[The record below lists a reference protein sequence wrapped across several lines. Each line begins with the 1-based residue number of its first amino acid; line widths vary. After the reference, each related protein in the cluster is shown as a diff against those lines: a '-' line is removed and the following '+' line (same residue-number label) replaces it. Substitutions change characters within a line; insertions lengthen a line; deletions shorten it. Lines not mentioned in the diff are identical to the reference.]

1 MDLIQIHKVSKH
13 DKLSNLHF
21 WNRNIKRIQIEI
33 SKQTSKMLAH
43 RDYEIFDNARLR
55 SGMLSHNFYID
66 NIKYY
71 TVLV

>member
-1 MDLIQIHKVSKH
+1 MDLIQIHEVSKH

-21 WNRNIKRIQIEI
+21 WNTNTKRIQTEI
-33 SKQTSKMLAH
+33 SEQNLKMLAH
-43 RDYEIFDNARLR
+43 RDYEIFDNARHR

-66 NIKYY
+66 NIKYD